1 MAQETEHHTVTKRIL
16 EAIRKQKT
24 KHSVP
29 DEEHL
34 NRIIDNFIFDVC
46 QNKKDKTPEEI
57 TLTFKAGINAVSYQ
71 SLWHQLREMSK
82 GITTL
87 TDEIKQAHR
96 SDTRSHIKSLIFKV
110 LTTFCIG
117 LTIMFIY
124 YLANKWEIPLPLM
137 RMPI

>member
-1 MAQETEHHTVTKRIL
+1 MALETEHHTVTKRIL

-24 KHSVP
+24 KYTVP
-29 DEEHL
+29 DEEYF
-34 NRIIDNFIFDVC
+34 NRIIDNFISDVC
-46 QNKKDKTPEEI
+46 QHKKDRAPHEI
-57 TLTFKAGINAVSYQ
+57 ASLFKSGITASGYQ
-71 SLWHQLREMSK
+71 SVWHQLTQMSK

-124 YLANKWEIPLPLM
+124 YLANKWHIPLPLM
-137 RMPI
+137 RMPV